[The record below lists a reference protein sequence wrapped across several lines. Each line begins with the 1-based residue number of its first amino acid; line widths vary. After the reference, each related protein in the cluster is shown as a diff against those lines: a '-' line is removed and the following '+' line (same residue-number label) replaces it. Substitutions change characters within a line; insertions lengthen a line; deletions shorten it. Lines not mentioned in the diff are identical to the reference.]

1 MVFDGTPEQA
11 LALLGAMADVARAGR
26 DGALS
31 DLDRAALGSAATLV
45 LRLPDPVD
53 VDALPSTPPA
63 ALATSLG
70 HLGREALIP
79 LVVMATVDGCV
90 DPAAA
95 DLVRDHAEA
104 LGLDAPAVDDL
115 EEVVHG
121 ELAQA
126 RADMLRR
133 NRESITGEWV
143 EDTATY
149 GSWLMP
155 YGEAPDPRLAER
167 YRTLADLPEGSF
179 GRAFSDFY
187 ARNGFSL
194 PGEPS
199 SPTVDFTT
207 PHDSAHV
214 LSGYD
219 TSVQGELLVSTFTAG
234 MHRDQALAGHILPV
248 ILSWH
253 LGVPLADLAGSTT
266 GALDAR
272 KLWVAWSRGDAVVGD
287 TFGPD
292 WDFWEMTTQPLA
304 EVRRAMAV
312 GPLDPAD
319 AAGGEDPDWYQP
331 SA

>member
-1 MVFDGTPEQA
+1 MVFDGTPDQA
-11 LALLGAMADVARAGR
+11 LALLGAMASVARVGR

-45 LRLPDPVD
+45 LRLPEVPDLDDLDP
-53 VDALPSTPPA
+53 TPPE
-63 ALATSLG
+63 ALAASLG
-70 HLGREALIP
+70 DLGREALIP
-79 LVVMATVDGCV
+79 LVVMATVDGRV
-90 DPAAA
+90 DPTAA
-95 DLVRDHAEA
+95 DLVRDHAAA
-104 LGLDAPAVDDL
+104 LGLSSPAVDDL
-115 EEVVHG
+115 EDVVHG
-121 ELAQA
+121 ELARA

-143 EDTATY
+143 DDVSTY
-149 GSWLMP
+149 GAWMMP
-155 YGEAPDPRLAER
+155 YEDAPDPALADR
-167 YRTLADLPEGSF
+167 YRALGDLPEGTFGLAFASF
-179 GRAFSDFY
+179 YVA
-187 ARNGFSL
+187 NGFGF
-194 PGEPS
+194 PGQAG
-199 SPTVDFTT
+199 SPTEDFTT

-253 LGVPLADLAGSTT
+253 LGVPLADLAGSAT

-272 KLWVAWSRGDAVVGD
+272 KLWVAWGRGDGTSGD
-287 TFGPD
+287 TFSPD
-292 WDFWEMTTQPLA
+292 WDFWAATAQPLDD
-304 EVRRAMAV
+304 VRGALSVA
-312 GPLDPAD
+312 PLDPAD